1 MHLQNHW
8 CKAGCWL
15 VEFLWRQHLCAPM
28 KNANHDDVIAPFP
41 PYDVSI
47 PTKPFLLQL
56 SNGTFKIVVYV
67 VSFWTLFN
75 HVIKKETIINVT
87 HPIPPNDWPLLLTHE
102 IIMVYTLPCLTVYL
116 FVERWLCA
124 LFVKICL
131 FFWLNEQTETN
142 KPPGSIQKF
151 EEKPYFEKENHL
163 NGIDSMEKKL
173 KMVVIENKDSHPKKI
188 PKIWQRQTTKFPF
201 FSFYHWKTK
210 RQKCS

>member
-75 HVIKKETIINVT
+75 YVIKKDNIQRYPPINT
-87 HPIPPNDWPLLLTHE
+87 PQWLAPLLLKHE
-102 IIMVYTLPCLTVYL
+102 IIMVYTITLPCLTVYL

-131 FFWLNEQTETN
+131 LFWWTNGNKQTTRFHS
-142 KPPGSIQKF
+142 KIWGKTIF
-151 EEKPYFEKENHL
+151 WKENHL
-163 NGIDSMEKKL
+163 NGIDSMEK
-173 KMVVIENKDSHPKKI
+173 S
-188 PKIWQRQTTKFPF
+188 
-201 FSFYHWKTK
+201 
-210 RQKCS
+210 